1 MPPKRGKKRA
11 GPTQDNP
18 PKRQTRSRTE
28 PRQEEETEVQQKLP
42 STPQPVITAST
53 STENVI
59 QLPCWDIISQLH
71 ERINELERMQNLKG
85 DTIDDLD
92 ITVKQEL
99 KQKIWLDNF
108 IDLGEL
114 ITKNQMAEDSIEL
127 VKDAEGSLSFNQ
139 VKAKKS
145 SLSIEQWSSA
155 FLVFIS
161 IYVRKE
167 PAAIQGL
174 LAYAQLI
181 RKAARDNIG
190 STGWRDYDEE
200 FRRKKAAD
208 PSRPWGMI
216 DSHVWLST
224 IAKGD
229 KLSERVPKQTQPT
242 CYRFNAVKGCQAFQC
257 KFAHACSFCNKKGHP
272 AYKCWSKLGDEKRQ
286 ATNSKGIGPEK
297 PKTPQNNSFR
307 FGDK

>member
-59 QLPCWDIISQLH
+59 QLPGWDIISQLH

-114 ITKNQMAEDSIEL
+114 ITKNQRL
-127 VKDAEGSLSFNQ
+127 
-139 VKAKKS
+139 
-145 SLSIEQWSSA
+145 
-155 FLVFIS
+155 
-161 IYVRKE
+161 
-167 PAAIQGL
+167 
-174 LAYAQLI
+174 
-181 RKAARDNIG
+181 
-190 STGWRDYDEE
+190 
-200 FRRKKAAD
+200 
-208 PSRPWGMI
+208 
-216 DSHVWLST
+216 
-224 IAKGD
+224 
-229 KLSERVPKQTQPT
+229 
-242 CYRFNAVKGCQAFQC
+242 
-257 KFAHACSFCNKKGHP
+257 
-272 AYKCWSKLGDEKRQ
+272 
-286 ATNSKGIGPEK
+286 
-297 PKTPQNNSFR
+297 
-307 FGDK
+307 